1 MANDNENLRE
11 KRSLPPADYI
21 FKIKSFNLL
30 ADSTVD
36 RFESGVFE
44 SGGYYWRLVFY
55 PKGKGSSDHLSLYL
69 KIDESNSYPNAA
81 WSVNVCYR
89 LFVYDQIRKDYLA
102 VQDAK
107 SGLRTF
113 DQQTSELGFDKFLT
127 LAELNQHLKGYLLNN
142 TCTFGAE
149 IYVIKPTDTE
159 GTLSKE
165 DSLAVI
171 RERGIDRGC
180 NQFVN
185 CLFTAFIKSIKTLII
200 DRVPCLGILLN
211 LE

>member
-1 MANDNENLRE
+1 MANDNEG

-30 ADSTVD
+30 ADLTVD
-36 RFESGVFE
+36 RFESGVFV

-55 PKGKGSSDHLSLYL
+55 PKGNESSDHLSLYL
-69 KIDESNSYPNAA
+69 KIDESNSYSNAA
-81 WSVNVCYR
+81 WSVNVYYR

-107 SGLRTF
+107 SPVRTF
-113 DQQTSELGFDKFLT
+113 DQHTSEWGFGKFLT
-127 LAELNQHLKGYLLNN
+127 LAEFNQHLKGYLLNN

-149 IYVIKPTDTE
+149 VHVIKPTDTD

-171 RERGIDRGC
+171 RERGIDCGC
-180 NQFVN
+180 NQFVG